1 MFVQI
6 LIYVYLGICAG
17 MILFNIATA
26 LLSRR
31 REHRSFRDGIRLEL
45 TVSRELDRLAE
56 TGAVSERHL
65 RFMERRLR
73 RVNGMAAFDAALER
87 LCVRRPELTRSYLTA
102 LNGVTITLAEDYCRR
117 DEIEAAYFPYIIK
130 KYQLLGGADDAPLKE
145 VLLKLLNEPSIYCR
159 ENAMQALYTSGD
171 AQIIVRALR
180 IIDAS
185 SLYYNTKLLADGLLN
200 FNGDKTQLAEALWAA
215 FEDFKVWMQV
225 TILNYF
231 RFSSGAHCERVFCSL
246 SLSAFSQLTY
256 GTTGLLHAPSAE
268 MQRDKTFMV
277 GGNFLNKELTPPTWY
292 YHTYNY
298 FLNVTIFPFLEV
310 AYTCTLFK
318 AEALGLK
325 PYGYSGFTNQ
335 DRYFSAR
342 LRVLKEGQFWK
353 YMPAVVLGTSDPFTS
368 SGGGQVS
375 TTEGNG
381 YYSRFY
387 IAASKQ
393 IPVAGK
399 EEVGVHLSYLYNDRK
414 EYKLNGFA
422 LGVTYNPSFHPQL
435 RMIAEYDSKD
445 FALGA
450 TYLLF
455 KHLHVQVEM
464 QRMKYFTGGL
474 TYKIHL
480 K

>member
-117 DEIEAAYFPYIIK
+117 DEIEAAYFPYIIR
-130 KYQLLGGADDAPLKE
+130 KYRLLDGQENEALKTM
-145 VLLKLLNEPSIYCR
+145 LLDLLHESSIYCR

-231 RFSSGAHCERVFCSL
+231 RFSSGAHCERVLALLNDGARDDELHFSCLRYLGRYPYPPAYADLLRYATPSENARWEYAAIASSVLASYPGAETAAVLERNLYHPNWYIRFNASKSL
-246 SLSAFSQLTY
+246 EQLGFGY
-256 GTTGLLHAPSAE
+256 
-268 MQRDKTFMV
+268 RDLIDV
-277 GGNFLNKELTPPTWY
+277 IEGN
-292 YHTYNY
+292 
-298 FLNVTIFPFLEV
+298 
-310 AYTCTLFK
+310 
-318 AEALGLK
+318 
-325 PYGYSGFTNQ
+325 
-335 DRYFSAR
+335 DRYASEI
-342 LRVLKEGQFWK
+342 LR
-353 YMPAVVLGTSDPFTS
+353 Y
-368 SGGGQVS
+368 
-375 TTEGNG
+375 
-381 YYSRFY
+381 RFDMR
-387 IAASKQ
+387 ALEEK
-393 IPVAGK
+393 GK
-399 EEVGVHLSYLYNDRK
+399 EAAVCMT
-414 EYKLNGFA
+414 A
-422 LGVTYNPSFHPQL
+422 
-435 RMIAEYDSKD
+435 
-445 FALGA
+445 
-450 TYLLF
+450 
-455 KHLHVQVEM
+455 
-464 QRMKYFTGGL
+464 
-474 TYKIHL
+474 
-480 K
+480 

>member
-31 REHRSFRDGIRLEL
+31 REHRSFCDGIRLEL
-45 TVSRELDRLAE
+45 TVSQELDRLAE

-87 LCVRRPELTRSYLTA
+87 LRVRRPELTRSYLTA
-102 LNGVTITLAEDYCRR
+102 LNGVMITLAEDYCRR

-145 VLLKLLNEPSIYCR
+145 ELLKLLNEPSIYCR
-159 ENAMQALYTSGD
+159 ENTMQALYTSGD

-231 RFSSGAHCERVFCSL
+231 RFSSGAYCEKIHALLNDGARDDELRFACLRYFGRYPYEPVYPDLLRYATPSENARWEYAAIASSVLASYPGAETAAVLKRNLYHPNWYIRFNASKSL
-246 SLSAFSQLTY
+246 EQLGFGY
-256 GTTGLLHAPSAE
+256 
-268 MQRDKTFMV
+268 RDLIDV
-277 GGNFLNKELTPPTWY
+277 IEGN
-292 YHTYNY
+292 
-298 FLNVTIFPFLEV
+298 
-310 AYTCTLFK
+310 
-318 AEALGLK
+318 
-325 PYGYSGFTNQ
+325 
-335 DRYFSAR
+335 DRYASEI
-342 LRVLKEGQFWK
+342 LR
-353 YMPAVVLGTSDPFTS
+353 Y
-368 SGGGQVS
+368 
-375 TTEGNG
+375 
-381 YYSRFY
+381 RFDMR
-387 IAASKQ
+387 ALEEK
-393 IPVAGK
+393 GK
-399 EEVGVHLSYLYNDRK
+399 EAAVCMT
-414 EYKLNGFA
+414 A
-422 LGVTYNPSFHPQL
+422 
-435 RMIAEYDSKD
+435 
-445 FALGA
+445 
-450 TYLLF
+450 
-455 KHLHVQVEM
+455 
-464 QRMKYFTGGL
+464 
-474 TYKIHL
+474 
-480 K
+480 

>member
-45 TVSRELDRLAE
+45 AVSRELDRLAE

-231 RFSSGAHCERVFCSL
+231 RFSSGAHCERVLALLNDGARDDELRFSCLRYLGRYPYPPAYADLLRYATPSENARWEYTAIASSVLASYPGAETAAVLKRNLYHPNWYIRFNASKSL
-246 SLSAFSQLTY
+246 EQLGFGY
-256 GTTGLLHAPSAE
+256 
-268 MQRDKTFMV
+268 RDLIDV
-277 GGNFLNKELTPPTWY
+277 IEGN
-292 YHTYNY
+292 
-298 FLNVTIFPFLEV
+298 
-310 AYTCTLFK
+310 
-318 AEALGLK
+318 
-325 PYGYSGFTNQ
+325 
-335 DRYFSAR
+335 DRYASEI
-342 LRVLKEGQFWK
+342 LRYRFDMHALEEKEK
-353 YMPAVVLGTSDPFTS
+353 EAAVC
-368 SGGGQVS
+368 
-375 TTEGNG
+375 TT
-381 YYSRFY
+381 
-387 IAASKQ
+387 A
-393 IPVAGK
+393 
-399 EEVGVHLSYLYNDRK
+399 
-414 EYKLNGFA
+414 
-422 LGVTYNPSFHPQL
+422 
-435 RMIAEYDSKD
+435 
-445 FALGA
+445 
-450 TYLLF
+450 
-455 KHLHVQVEM
+455 
-464 QRMKYFTGGL
+464 
-474 TYKIHL
+474 
-480 K
+480 